1 VCIRAGIRIFL
12 KGAKGVKGSRFD
24 DRRGEA
30 PWPKDRPEYV
40 QFVLAKQNLV
50 REMRWLVSRLRG
62 RGR

>member
-1 VCIRAGIRIFL
+1 L

-50 REMRWLVSRLRG
+50 WKRCALLYIVMVVVMSARRF
-62 RGR
+62 